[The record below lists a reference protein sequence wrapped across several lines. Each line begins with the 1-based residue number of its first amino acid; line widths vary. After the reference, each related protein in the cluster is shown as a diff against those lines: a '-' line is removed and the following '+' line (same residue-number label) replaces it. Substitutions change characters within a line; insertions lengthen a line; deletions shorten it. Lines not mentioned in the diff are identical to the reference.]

1 MVMEAHKADWRE
13 HPSLEDI
20 VSVDTW
26 ARGAVDAV
34 LPNVDKLLVASV

>member
-13 HPSLEDI
+13 QPTLEDI

-34 LPNVDKLLVASV
+34 VPKADKLVVASV